1 VGLLLTACE
10 VKPTREA
17 FTAYVVNEGPGT
29 VTPFSTLTG
38 RVFKA
43 IKVDSFPQ
51 AIAITPDG
59 KTAYVANGDSWTVTP
74 INTATNRA
82 GPPIKAGPQ
91 PDAIAITLDSR
102 TWGWWGAR
110 GSNPEPTD

>member
-59 KTAYVANGDSWTVTP
+59 KTAYVANADSDTVTP
-74 INTATNRA
+74 DQHRHQPGGAADQGWSPARCDRDH
-82 GPPIKAGPQ
+82 PRQ
-91 PDAIAITLDSR
+91 PDMGLVGR
-102 TWGWWGAR
+102 QGL
-110 GSNPEPTD
+110 EP